1 MLMKVKITILV
12 ENTTPAPG
20 FIGEYG
26 FAALV
31 TVDER
36 KFLFDTGSADAIF
49 NNASAKGIDLAE
61 INDLIISHGH
71 FDHTG
76 AVIPFLHMGN
86 KKKVYAHSQI
96 FKKRYVVQKE
106 EQKEIGVSFSSQEIR
121 LNGSEF
127 ITTDNFT
134 EIHPGVFVT
143 GEIPRVNN
151 YEDAGGNFW
160 VEDGEK
166 LAADKIIDDMS
177 MVINHPEGL
186 IIISGCA
193 HAGIINTISYARQKT
208 GQNKI
213 LAFIG
218 GTHLINASEERIA
231 KTVAALKELD
241 VQKIIPCHCTGFNAL
256 LKLRNELGDRVV
268 KGETAMSFK
277 F

>member
-1 MLMKVKITILV
+1 MKVKITILV